1 MNCRFA
7 FFSVLALLST
17 GAMAETINEIEPND
31 TQAQAQKISGG
42 SEVSGRLGDTTDS
55 GTDIEDWYKIDVPS
69 DCDMVI
75 SCDFESSLNVDYI
88 SVIALNE
95 DGGTY
100 ERGFSYLDAV
110 KTLTVTGLS
119 PGTYYIKVRRYSGY
133 GGYTFKCNLEENS
146 YANDVEPNDEYAK
159 AQSIESG
166 RDVQG
171 HLGYRY
177 NNNYIDDEDWF
188 KIDVPS
194 DCDMVI
200 SCDFE
205 NRFDLDYISV
215 YALNEDGVTYQRGF
229 SYLDEVKT
237 FTVTGLSPGTY
248 YIKVR
253 RYSGYGG
260 YTFKCDFEEN
270 SYANDVE
277 PNDEYAKAQSIES
290 GRDVQG
296 HLGYCYDNSYI
307 DHEDWFK
314 IDVPSDCDMVISC
327 DFENRFN
334 LDYIS
339 VYALDEDGGTHQ
351 RGFSYLDAVKTFTV
365 TGLSPGTY
373 YIRVRRYSGYGGYTI
388 NASCKTD
395 PFFSDDKTYTRESP
409 YQLQKNTTYY
419 TTLGYSYVQTREE
432 QWFQFTL
439 DASETSTTVEIAP
452 NDENPLNFG
461 YTEIFRVSEDGELIS
476 LQGQYME
483 RNYCAFSITNEGRN
497 TYMVRVPRHD
507 GSARG
512 GFSIRYGTPAGV
524 ADGSAIQVIFEGRN
538 TVRKGVPSDY
548 FVVLRNNSDK
558 KTAPFLCT
566 MAATDDI
573 IINKLNLTDIN
584 GNYGPDM
591 PYEDVCNSDSSI
603 TLLIPYLAPFESYR
617 FKVTAEGKGDILYAP
632 SRYEQTEFAIT
643 TALVVCALGYAADV
657 CVDAAGDY
665 FKGKVMEKFELNDQE
680 AREYSRV
687 HGLTMQ
693 QYADLKYSGDG
704 YGACVAKKAV
714 ETTMKGVMKAVP
726 GGSLAM
732 KVGEKASSLA
742 DAISCLR
749 HRLWYYIYKDIG
761 LIKED
766 GLETLDK
773 KTGVSG
779 SVSSWDPN
787 EMVGPVGEGDEHFIG
802 ATKTID
808 YTILFENKAEAGD
821 AAYRIRVSDE
831 LDGNVFDVSSV
842 RFGKTSHDGIGYNW
856 KMTRDGNRLSWD
868 IEGIELPPNKVA
880 PEGEGYVT
888 FSVNLKPGL
897 PDGTVISNKATIIFD
912 KNTPIETNVYSN
924 VLDLT
929 APQTTML
936 SAECGKDNTITVMCR
951 SNDRGSGAGLYRLFV
966 SKDGGDYEYCGQYGS
981 PEMEYKVSE
990 PGDASYSF
998 YVRAI
1003 DNVGNMET
1011 STPQPVSVATN
1022 VSVINDSQ
1030 SAAPSA
1036 RYNLFGQEVDE
1047 NYKGI
1052 VIQNGRKVL
1061 VR

>member
-1 MNCRFA
+1 MRHTFVIL
-7 FFSVLALLST
+7 SVLALLST
-17 GAMAETINEIEPND
+17 GVMAETINEIEPND
-31 TQAQAQKISGG
+31 TYAQAQKISEG
-42 SEVSGRLGDTTDS
+42 SVVNGRLGDTTES
-55 GTDIEDWYKIDVPS
+55 GTDNEDWYKIDVPS
-69 DCDMVI
+69 DCDMAII
-75 SCDFESSLNVDYI
+75 SDFESILQLDDIRVY
-88 SVIALNE
+88 ALTENGE
-95 DGGTY
+95 IY
-100 ERGFSYLDAV
+100 QRGFRWFNDP
-110 KTLTVTGLS
+110 TVTAFTVTDLA
-119 PGTYYIKVRRYSGY
+119 PGCYYIRVKRYGGN
-133 GGYTFKCNLEENS
+133 GGYTLKCDFKESS
-146 YANDVEPNDEYAK
+146 YVNDDEPNDEYAA
-159 AQSIESG
+159 AQLIQPG
-166 RDVQG
+166 RNVQG

-177 NNNYIDDEDWF
+177 NDSYRDEYDWF

-200 SCDFE
+200 WSDFE
-205 NRFDLDYISV
+205 STLQLDDIRV
-215 YALNEDGVTYQRGF
+215 YALTEDGETYQRGF
-229 SYLDEVKT
+229 RWFNDPTVKV
-237 FTVTGLSPGTY
+237 FTVTGLS
-248 YIKVR
+248 
-253 RYSGYGG
+253 S
-260 YTFKCDFEEN
+260 
-270 SYANDVE
+270 
-277 PNDEYAKAQSIES
+277 
-290 GRDVQG
+290 
-296 HLGYCYDNSYI
+296 
-307 DHEDWFK
+307 
-314 IDVPSDCDMVISC
+314 
-327 DFENRFN
+327 
-334 LDYIS
+334 
-339 VYALDEDGGTHQ
+339 
-351 RGFSYLDAVKTFTV
+351 
-365 TGLSPGTY
+365 GTY
-373 YIRVRRYSGYGGYTI
+373 YIRVKRYGGYGGYI
-388 NASCKTD
+388 FNASCEFD
-395 PFFSDDKTYTRESP
+395 PFFSDGKTYTRENP
-409 YQLQKNTTYY
+409 YLLQKNTTFY
-419 TTLGYSYVQTREE
+419 TTVGYSYVQKCDE

-439 DASETSTTVEIAP
+439 DASETSTTVEVAP
-452 NDENPLNFG
+452 NEENPLNFG
-461 YTEIFRVSEDGELIS
+461 FTAIYRVLEDGDLTRV
-476 LQGQYME
+476 QGQYME
-483 RNYCAFSITNEGRN
+483 HNYCAFSITNEGCN
-497 TYMVRVPRHD
+497 TYMVCVPRHD
-507 GSARG
+507 SSAHG
-512 GFSIRYGTPAGV
+512 GFSIRYGTPEGV

-617 FKVTAEGKGDILYAP
+617 FMVTAEGKGDIMYAQ
-632 SRYEQTEFAIT
+632 SRYGQKAFVMT

-665 FKGKVMEKFELNDQE
+665 FKGKVMEQFELNDQE

-687 HGLTMQ
+687 NGLTMQ

-704 YGACVAKKAV
+704 YGACVAKKAI
-714 ETTMKGVMKAVP
+714 ETTMQGVMKAVP

-732 KVGEKASSLA
+732 KVGEKAANLA

-773 KTGVSG
+773 KTCVSG

-831 LDGNVFDVSSV
+831 LDENVFDVTSV

-856 KMTRDGNRLSWD
+856 KMIRDGNRLSWD

-929 APQTTML
+929 APETTML

-951 SNDRGSGAGLYRLFV
+951 SNDWGSGAGLYRLFV
-966 SKDGGDYEYCGQYGS
+966 SKDGDDYKYCGQYSS
-981 PEMEYKVSE
+981 PQMEYKMPE
-990 PGDASYSF
+990 AGDATYSF

-1011 STPQPVSVATN
+1011 STPQTVSVATN

-1030 SAAPSA
+1030 NATTSA
-1036 RYNLFGQEVDE
+1036 RYNLLGQEVDE
-1047 NYKGI
+1047 NFKGI
-1052 VIQNGRKVL
+1052 VIQNGRMVL